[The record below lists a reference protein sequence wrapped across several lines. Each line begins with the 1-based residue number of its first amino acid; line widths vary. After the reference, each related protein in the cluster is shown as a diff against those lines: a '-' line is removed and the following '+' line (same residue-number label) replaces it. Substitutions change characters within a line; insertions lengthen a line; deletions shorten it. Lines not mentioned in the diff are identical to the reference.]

1 MSGRAVVV
9 GAGLGGLSAACH
21 LRARGWE
28 VDVVERTSIVGGRAG
43 RVERNGYLFD
53 TGPTVMTMP
62 DLLRDAFDAVGADMS
77 DFLTLQ
83 RLDPA
88 YRAVFD
94 DGSELRVRA
103 GRSDMLAEVERVC
116 GTHQADAFQRY
127 CEWLTRLHELE
138 TPRFLDRNYDSV
150 LDLVRP
156 LGPALT
162 LLRLGGLR
170 RLDGTVRRAFTDE
183 RLQRLFSFQALYAGV
198 TPQQALSLLAV
209 ISYMDVVAGVWS
221 VDGGMHAIPTALAA
235 AAEKAGVR
243 FHLDTPVE
251 RIVLTGGD
259 HGEVRGVATG
269 DDVLPADAVVVNADL
284 PSGFDLIPGA
294 ARRRR
299 RRFPRTRFSPSA
311 VVWHVGTRG
320 APSAPAAHHN
330 IHFGR
335 DWDGAFRAL
344 VHDGVRMPDPSTLV
358 SVPTTTS
365 PDLAPSGGSVLY
377 ALEPVP
383 NLEGRVDWA
392 TARPAMRADLERRL
406 AGWGYLTGDVEA
418 ELLVDPVDWARMG
431 LAAGTPFSLAHTF
444 LQSGPFRPRNT
455 DPRVPG
461 LAFAGS
467 GTVPGVGVPMVLLS
481 GRLAATRI
489 GDPR

>member
-21 LRARGWE
+21 LRSKGWD
-28 VDVVERTSIVGGRAG
+28 VDVLERSPIAGGRAG
-43 RVERNGYLFD
+43 RVERGGYLFD

-62 DLLRDAFDAVGADMS
+62 DLLRDAFAAVDAEMS
-77 DFLTLQ
+77 DFLTMR

-88 YRAVFD
+88 YRAVFA

-103 GRSDMLAEVERVC
+103 GRDDMLAEVERVC
-116 GTHQADAFQRY
+116 GTDQADAFVRD
-127 CEWLTRLHELE
+127 CAWLERLHELE
-138 TPRFLDRNYDSV
+138 SPRFLDRNYDSV
-150 LDLVRP
+150 VDLVRP

-170 RLDGTVRRAFTDE
+170 RLDSTVRRAFTDD
-183 RLQRLFSFQALYAGV
+183 RLRRLFSFQALYAGV

-221 VDGGMHAIPTALAA
+221 VDGGMHAIPSALVA

-243 FHLDTPVE
+243 VHLDTPVE
-251 RIVLTGGD
+251 RIVLADGD
-259 HGEVRGVATG
+259 RGPVRGVATA
-269 DDVLPADAVVVNADL
+269 DDVFAADAVVVNADL
-284 PSGFDLIPGA
+284 PSAYDLLPGSA

-299 RRFPRTRFSPSA
+299 RIPRARYSPSA

-320 APSAPAAHHN
+320 TPSAAVAHHN

-344 VHDGVRMPDPSTLV
+344 VRDGVRMPDPSTLV
-358 SVPTTTS
+358 SVPTS
-365 PDLAPSGGSVLY
+365 SSGDLAPAGGSVLY

-392 TARPAMRADLERRL
+392 SARPAMRADLERRL
-406 AGWGYLTGDVEA
+406 TEWGYLTSDIDA

-444 LQSGPFRPRNT
+444 LQSGPFRPSNVDR
-455 DPRVPG
+455 DVPG
-461 LAFAGS
+461 VAFAGS

-481 GRLAATRI
+481 GRLAAERI
-489 GDPR
+489 GDPA

>member
-1 MSGRAVVV
+1 MSDRAVVV

-28 VDVVERTSIVGGRAG
+28 VDVVERASQPGGRAG
-43 RVERNGYLFD
+43 RVTRNGYCFD

-62 DLLRDAFDAVGADMS
+62 EFLADAFHAIGADMD
-77 DFLTLQ
+77 DFVTMQ

-103 GRSDMLAEVERVC
+103 ERSDMLGEVERVC
-116 GTHQADAFQRY
+116 GREEAAAFERY
-127 CEWLTRLHELE
+127 CKWLTSLHVLE
-138 TPRFLDRNYDSV
+138 TPGFLDRNYDGP

-156 LGPALT
+156 LGPALR

-170 RLDGTVRRAFTDE
+170 RLRATVDRAFGDE
-183 RLQRLFSFQALYAGV
+183 RLRRLFSFQSLYAGV

-209 ISYMDVVAGVWS
+209 ISYMDVVAGVWA
-221 VDGGMHAIPTALAA
+221 VEGGMHAIPTALAT

-243 FHLDTPVE
+243 FHFGVNVE
-251 RIVLTGGD
+251 RIALANGD
-259 HGEVRGVATG
+259 RGPVRAVVA
-269 DDVLPADAVVVNADL
+269 DHDVLPADAVVVNADIPAAYGL
-284 PSGFDLIPGA
+284 VPGLRRPSRL
-294 ARRRR
+294 RRHRYA
-299 RRFPRTRFSPSA
+299 PSA
-311 VVWHVGTRG
+311 VVWHVGLRG
-320 APSAPAAHHN
+320 SPSDAAAHHN

-335 DWDGAFRAL
+335 AWHSGFRAL
-344 VHDGVRMPDPSTLV
+344 VHDGVRMPDPSILV
-358 SVPTTTS
+358 SVPTVTS
-365 PDLAPSGGSVLY
+365 PDLAPPRGSVLY

-392 TARPAMRADLERRL
+392 TARASIREDLEHRL
-406 AGWGYLTGDVEA
+406 VADGYLSGEIEE

-431 LAAGTPFSLAHTF
+431 LVAGTPFSLSHTF
-444 LQSGPFRPRNT
+444 LQSGPFRPRNVE
-455 DPRVPG
+455 PRAPG
-461 LAFAGS
+461 LVFAGS

-481 GRLAATRI
+481 GKLAAERI
-489 GDPR
+489 GRPE